1 MSFVAQIQA
10 NIDDFS
16 SNLDKAQAKM
26 DEFSQSISQKI
37 SKLGSTFQKLGGVV
51 SVGITAPLTAAG
63 VAAFNM
69 ATDFEDA
76 LGATDEVF
84 QESSASI
91 KDWANNLETYYGV
104 AKKEA
109 LEYSNMMGTMLT
121 NIGGL
126 SRKEAAETSQ
136 NLVQLA
142 GDLTAMYGGQVS
154 ESVNALTGALR
165 GNNVM
170 LTRYGIAINEA
181 MIQAKALEMGL
192 VSTGK
197 EMDLTSKQAATLA
210 LIYEQSSAAQGQAA
224 READGASGSM
234 RAFRT
239 EITNLSTEIGMVLL
253 PVVTPLINRLK
264 EIVQGFRG
272 LSPETQ
278 KVIVAVS
285 GVAAALGPLLLGLGT
300 LMKMAPLIG
309 TAFTAATGPIGIA
322 IAAIVAAAVLIIK
335 NWDKI
340 KEYFTTG
347 NGAKFWDSISSNA
360 QRLWKSLTTIFNAI
374 SAFVTMVWEKIGS
387 NVISYVSNAF
397 NIVLSVV
404 DAVISNVTD
413 IINFFSAL
421 IRGDFKGAI
430 ESIGNMFTNSFN
442 LAKSIVTNVI
452 AGISQQLSGFLKLVG
467 ANELGSKL
475 ENWANGLIP
484 VKTETQAV
492 SEKVEEST
500 EKITTQTTALNANAD
515 ATTKAGKGIK
525 NYRGELDQ
533 LLASWGIYEA
543 QMSVINTSF
552 REVDKLAKNAG
563 ASLSELQTIASRE
576 WVEKAGLQLEKL
588 SKSLKTIGVSG
599 LSNSSLT
606 IPVQATVDADFSK
619 LDERLQNLKADLRG
633 FIELDL
639 ANMLGSSVAN
649 MASAI
654 GDALGQGGNI
664 IDAIGQG
671 ILRSLG
677 SLAKSI
683 GEQMIAF
690 GVAGIALKKLMM
702 NPYLAIAAGAA
713 LVALGS
719 FAQSSIGKQT
729 SSYNGGYSSSS
740 AANMNNSDYSQWRGA
755 YYNNDR
761 QKVEFEIAGNK
772 LKGVLNVNDTRDKRL
787 G

>member
-37 SKLGSTFQKLGGVV
+37 SKLGSTFQMIGGAISIGV
-51 SVGITAPLTAAG
+51 TAPMTAAG

-69 ATDFEDA
+69 AADFEDA
-76 LGATDEVF
+76 LGATDQIF
-84 QESSASI
+84 KDSADGV
-91 KDWANNLETYYGV
+91 KDWADSIETYFGIS
-104 AKKEA
+104 KREA
-109 LEYSNMMGTMLT
+109 LEYSNIMGSMLV
-121 NIGGL
+121 NIGNL
-126 SRKEAAETSQ
+126 TEEQAAKQGAKLIE
-136 NLVQLA
+136 LA
-142 GDLTAMYGGQVS
+142 GDLTAMYGGRTQDAVR
-154 ESVNALTGALR
+154 ALTGALK
-165 GNNVM
+165 GNNTM
-170 LTRYGIAINEA
+170 LDNYGMAVNDALVKTR
-181 MIQAKALEMGL
+181 ALELGL
-192 VSTGK
+192 IRQGE
-197 EMDLTSKQAATLA
+197 EMSLSAKQAATLS
-210 LIYEQSSAAQGQAA
+210 LIYEQTGAAQGQAA
-224 READGASGSM
+224 READGASGSI
-234 RAFRT
+234 RAFQT
-239 EITNLSTEIGMVLL
+239 EIANLSTEIGSVLL
-253 PVVTPLINRLK
+253 PVITPMINTLK
-264 EIVQGFRG
+264 VVVQSFRS

-278 KVIVAVS
+278 KMIVTIGGFV
-285 GVAAALGPLLLGLGT
+285 AALGPLLLGLGT

-309 TAFTAATGPIGIA
+309 TAFTAVTGPVGIA
-322 IAAIVAAAVLIIK
+322 IAAIAGAAVLIVK

-374 SAFVTMVWEKIGS
+374 RAFVTDVWEKIGS

-467 ANELGSKL
+467 ANELGAKL
-475 ENWANGLIP
+475 ENWANGLVP
-484 VKTETQAV
+484 VKNETAVV

-500 EKITTQTTALNANAD
+500 QKIAGQTTALTANAD
-515 ATTKAGKGIK
+515 ATNKAGKGIK
-525 NYRGELDQ
+525 DYRSELDQ

-543 QMSVINTSF
+543 QMSVINSSF
-552 REVDKLAKNAG
+552 REINTLAKNAG
-563 ASLSELQTIASRE
+563 ASLSEMQTIASRE
-576 WVEKAGLQLEKL
+576 WAEKAGLQLEKL
-588 SKSLKTIGVSG
+588 SKSLKTIGVTG
-599 LSNSSLT
+599 LSNSAIT
-606 IPVQATVDADFSK
+606 IPVQAKVDADFSK

-654 GDALGQGGNI
+654 GDALGQGGSI

-677 SLAKSI
+677 ALAKSI

-761 QKVEFEIAGNK
+761 QKVEFEISGNK
-772 LKGVLNVNDTRDKRL
+772 LKGVLNINDTRDKRL

>member
-37 SKLGSTFQKLGGVV
+37 SKLGSTFQMIGGAISIGV
-51 SVGITAPLTAAG
+51 TAPLTAAG

-69 ATDFEDA
+69 AADFEDA
-76 LGATDEVF
+76 LGATDQIF
-84 QESSASI
+84 KDSADGV
-91 KDWANNLETYYGV
+91 KDWADSLETYFGIS
-104 AKKEA
+104 KREA
-109 LEYSNMMGTMLT
+109 LEYSNIMGSMLV
-121 NIGGL
+121 NIGNL
-126 SRKEAAETSQ
+126 TEEQAAKQGAKLIE
-136 NLVQLA
+136 LA
-142 GDLTAMYGGQVS
+142 GDLTAMYGGRTQDAVR
-154 ESVNALTGALR
+154 ALTGALK
-165 GNNVM
+165 GNNTM
-170 LTRYGIAINEA
+170 LDNYGMAVNDALVKTR
-181 MIQAKALEMGL
+181 ALELGL
-192 VSTGK
+192 IRQGE
-197 EMDLTSKQAATLA
+197 EMSLSAKQAATLS
-210 LIYEQSSAAQGQAA
+210 LIYEQTAAAQGQAA
-224 READGASGSM
+224 READGASGSI
-234 RAFRT
+234 RAFQT
-239 EITNLSTEIGMVLL
+239 EIANLSTEIGSVLL
-253 PVVTPLINRLK
+253 PVITPMISTLK
-264 EIVQGFRG
+264 EVVQSFRS

-278 KVIVAVS
+278 KMIVTIA
-285 GVAAALGPLLLGLGT
+285 GFAAALGPLLLGLGT

-309 TAFTAATGPIGIA
+309 TAFTAATGPVGIA
-322 IAAIVAAAVLIIK
+322 IAAIAAAAVLIVK

-374 SAFVTMVWEKIGS
+374 SAFVTTVWEKIGS

-404 DAVISNVTD
+404 DAVISNVAD

-421 IRGDFKGAI
+421 IRGDFKGAV

-475 ENWANGLIP
+475 ENWANGLTP

-492 SEKVEEST
+492 TEKVEEST
-500 EKITTQTTALNANAD
+500 EKIAGQTTALNANAD

-525 NYRGELDQ
+525 DYRGELDQ
-533 LLASWGIYEA
+533 LLASWGIYESQIA
-543 QMSVINTSF
+543 VINTSF
-552 REVDKLAKNAG
+552 RDFKKLAKNAG
-563 ASLSELQTIASRE
+563 ASLSELQTISNRQWAETATVQFKKLGDTIGKS
-576 WVEKAGLQLEKL
+576 VGVNGLSKGLTIPATVKVDADFKQMNEKL
-588 SKSLKTIGVSG
+588 SKLKSDLKGFLEI
-599 LSNSSLT
+599 
-606 IPVQATVDADFSK
+606 D
-619 LDERLQNLKADLRG
+619 LQNLV
-633 FIELDL
+633 
-639 ANMLGSSVAN
+639 GSSVST
-649 MASAI
+649 MMSAV
-654 GDALGQGGNI
+654 GDALAEGGNI
-664 IDAIGQG
+664 IDAIGAG
-671 ILRSLG
+671 IIKSLG
-677 SLAKSI
+677 GLARSI

-772 LKGVLNVNDTRDKRL
+772 LKGVLNINDTRDKRL